1 MNVKDC
7 ELLDSTSRPGY
18 RTYRTKSGFEFWA
31 RIKTEPDP
39 PGTEYSTLSH
49 EHLKTIGLL
58 KGMKTKAFSEL
69 TEEEQKLFTEFEDD
83 SIEE

>member
-18 RTYRTKSGFEFWA
+18 RKYRTKSGFEFWA

-39 PGTEYSTLSH
+39 PGTEHVKLSFDY
-49 EHLKTIGLL
+49 LKTIGCL
-58 KGMKTKAFSEL
+58 KGMKPKSFSEL
-69 TEEEQKLFTEFEDD
+69 TEEEQRLYTNFEDD
-83 SIEE
+83 STEE

>member
-1 MNVKDC
+1 MNIKDC

-18 RTYRTKSGFEFWA
+18 RKYRTKSGFEFWA

-49 EHLKTIGLL
+49 
-58 KGMKTKAFSEL
+58 
-69 TEEEQKLFTEFEDD
+69 
-83 SIEE
+83 